1 MAAARGRGGI
11 YMSILLIGVCCFF
24 DFIILKGVMARRI
37 QYVRIGCEQN
47 IKLWTIHGVNGMLCV
62 MVYLAF
68 FPGRFEWE
76 QGYFSK
82 LLYVVILLVLF
93 FLIEFISPSRQL
105 LLFFRRTPK
114 KEQEF
119 LHEIEDSYDRFYQ
132 FFTQI
137 LLLLMMNLAVIKLCL
152 YFIVNKRW
160 EMEEEQLAAFN
171 QCMVYAMGV
180 FVLLFSCISFR
191 QIITQLSLTKNG
203 YFRQDVFQTLR
214 KKDEIQE
221 RLRAKHRKL

>member
-1 MAAARGRGGI
+1 
-11 YMSILLIGVCCFF
+11 MSILLIGVCCFL
-24 DFIILKGVMARRI
+24 DLIILKGVMASGK

-62 MVYLAF
+62 MIYLAF
-68 FPGRFEWE
+68 FPSRFEWE
-76 QGYFSK
+76 RSYFSK

-93 FLIEFISPSRQL
+93 LLVEFISPSRQL
-105 LLFFRRTPK
+105 LFFFRRTPK

-152 YFIVNKRW
+152 YFLVNKGW
-160 EMEEEQLAAFN
+160 EIDEEPLAAFN
-171 QCMVYAMGV
+171 QCMVYATGV
-180 FVLLFSCISFR
+180 FVLFFSCISFR